1 MEKFLYITD
10 QNEYTDNSFI
20 GPLFEKYLSAY
31 FDVNILYF
39 SQYKSDFERKDEKS
53 FILPKKLK
61 NNLLDEL
68 QSNGIDVDAYAYI
81 VVRNDTSILKHIL
94 NRKIKHNY
102 KVGYRLSFPKRVAKL
117 QVNEANNK
125 SSFLEKIKDKIES
138 FTESN
143 LINECDIFLPT
154 SKLMQD
160 EYLKSV
166 ETKSFIL
173 PPAIDPEVLHENI
186 QHVEDH
192 KRFFYAGTLDN
203 LRQFD
208 VILEAF
214 NQTNNNQFRLMI
226 STKDPQYAKE
236 LVEKYPNL
244 KNCIELY
251 NANTKQE
258 LLELISKA
266 DIGVSILPNIAL
278 FNSSTPVKIL
288 DYYSSAVPCIM
299 TNNANNSS
307 LFEDDYNAW
316 FCDFTIDSIKNK
328 IEHVISL
335 SKDEVAQVGVN
346 GQKRLLAIRNYDK
359 IAHAFAHQL
368 SLL

>member
-1 MEKFLYITD
+1 MQKFLYITD

-20 GPLFEKYLSAY
+20 GPLFEKYLSKY

-39 SQYKSDFERKDEKS
+39 SQFKSDFEKKDDKR

-61 NNLLDEL
+61 KHLLDEL
-68 QSNGIDVDAYAYI
+68 ERNKIDINSYSYI

-94 NRKIKHNY
+94 KRKIRHNY
-102 KVGYRLSFPKRVAKL
+102 KVGFRLSFPKRIAKL

-125 SSFLEKIKDKIES
+125 SSFVEKISNKIKLFSE
-138 FTESN
+138 TN

-154 SKLMQD
+154 SEIMKD

-166 ETKSFIL
+166 ETKSFII

-203 LRQFD
+203 LRKFET
-208 VILEAF
+208 ILESF
-214 NQTNNNQFRLMI
+214 SEINNNQFRLMI
-226 STKDPQYAKE
+226 STKDPKYAKE
-236 LVEKYPNL
+236 MLDKYPNL
-244 KNCIELY
+244 KNCVEIY
-251 NANTKQE
+251 NAKTKQE
-258 LLELISKA
+258 LLELIAKA
-266 DIGVSILPNIAL
+266 DIGVSVLPDIAL
-278 FNSSTPVKIL
+278 FNSSTPVKII
-288 DYYSSAVPCIM
+288 DYYSSAVPCLM
-299 TNNANNSS
+299 TNNANNKAI
-307 LFEDDYNAW
+307 FDDDYNAW
-316 FCDFTIDSIKNK
+316 FCDFSKESIKEK
-328 IEHVISL
+328 IEKIMNL
-335 SKDEVAQVGVN
+335 SKEDVAKVGEN

-368 SLL
+368 NML